1 GINLRIIVI
10 LGLKLFILNLERKLI
25 KYIHI
30 FIFELLV
37 FLVLRKFITYSIC
50 LRDRWFL
57 KILVNYKTASR
68 RLAYWAM
75 DDGYKSNSGFVFST
89 NSFTL
94 TEVQLLI
101 NTLKTRGPGGYR
113 DSGGPSPGNFDLNCS
128 QILLNL
134 G

>member
-1 GINLRIIVI
+1 GPGRPGLGGPPPGINLRIIVI

-94 TEVQLLI
+94 TE
-101 NTLKTRGPGGYR
+101 
-113 DSGGPSPGNFDLNCS
+113 
-128 QILLNL
+128 
-134 G
+134 